1 MKVLV
6 DTNVILDIALNREP
20 FVEQAV
26 KFFKEAQRHS
36 IRLVMTA
43 TTITDLY
50 YITGRAKGRETALSF
65 IGDLLCFFDVASVD
79 KEVIIQALQS
89 DMSDFEDAVQ
99 AYSAKQKNI
108 SILITR
114 NEKDFLE
121 SGLEVH
127 TPKTF
132 LQKIQP

>member
-1 MKVLV
+1 
-6 DTNVILDIALNREP
+6 
-20 FVEQAV
+20 
-26 KFFKEAQRHS
+26 
-36 IRLVMTA
+36 MTA

-108 SILITR
+108 SIIITR

-121 SGLEVH
+121 SGLEVY
-127 TPKTF
+127 TPETF
-132 LQKIQP
+132 LQKIQS

>member
-1 MKVLV
+1 
-6 DTNVILDIALNREP
+6 
-20 FVEQAV
+20 
-26 KFFKEAQRHS
+26 
-36 IRLVMTA
+36 MTA

-89 DMSDFEDAVQ
+89 DMSNFEDAVQ

-114 NEKDFLE
+114 NEKDFLG

>member
-20 FVEQAV
+20 FVEHAV
-26 KFFKEAQRHS
+26 RFFKEAQQHS
-36 IRLVMTA
+36 IQLVMTA

-50 YITGRAKGRETALSF
+50 YITSKAKGRETALSF
-65 IGDLLCFFDVASVD
+65 IDDLLCFFDVASVD
-79 KEVIIQALQS
+79 KEVIMRALQS

-99 AYSAKQKNI
+99 AYSAQQKNI
-108 SILITR
+108 SIIITR
-114 NEKDFLE
+114 NEKDLLE

-127 TPKTF
+127 TPETF
-132 LQKIQP
+132 LQKIQS